1 MSSKLVQQ
9 SCEDFARGMS
19 AKEPTPGGGGAAAYA
34 GALAVALCSMV
45 GNFTAGKK
53 TYASVEADVQRMLA
67 RAEDV
72 RRRLLE
78 LVDEDAEAFAP
89 LSKAYGIPR
98 DDPRRAEVLEEATKA
113 ACTAPMEM
121 MRQTCAAIELL
132 EEMGQKGSRM
142 LQSDVGCGALL
153 AVAALR
159 SAAINVFVNTRTL
172 ADRDFAQSTEDEADA
187 MLDAYVARAQACAD
201 RVVEAIRRK
210 G

>member
-1 MSSKLVQQ
+1 
-9 SCEDFARGMS
+9 
-19 AKEPTPGGGGAAAYA
+19 
-34 GALAVALCSMV
+34 
-45 GNFTAGKK
+45 
-53 TYASVEADVQRMLA
+53 
-67 RAEDV
+67 
-72 RRRLLE
+72 
-78 LVDEDAEAFAP
+78 
-89 LSKAYGIPR
+89 
-98 DDPRRAEVLEEATKA
+98 VLEEATKA

>member
-1 MSSKLVQQ
+1 
-9 SCEDFARGMS
+9 
-19 AKEPTPGGGGAAAYA
+19 
-34 GALAVALCSMV
+34 MV
-45 GNFTAGKK
+45 GNFTTGKK

-72 RRRLLE
+72 RRCLLE